1 MKTKIAISCILIGII
16 FSISYVSSAQ
26 DLPEK
31 TEAKETMSHEKKVA
45 LRVKEILLLVK
56 QQIDKISSKLDE
68 YLYMFAEKYNNISP
82 EIENKRV
89 RIIEKIEQFRD
100 KLNAPERGRSDPTK

>member
-1 MKTKIAISCILIGII
+1 MRKSAIFCILIGTII
-16 FSISYVSSAQ
+16 LSMSYAGFAQ
-26 DLPEK
+26 DAAEK
-31 TEAKETMSHEKKVA
+31 TETKETVSHEKKVA

-68 YLYMFAEKYNNISP
+68 YLYMLAEKYNNISP
-82 EIENKRV
+82 AIESKRV

-100 KLNAPERGRSDPTK
+100 KLNMPERGRSDPAK